1 MSVPSQDI
9 EGCRAAHVRLSATV
23 HDLSAAALAAPSR
36 LPGWSVAHVL
46 THLARNAD
54 SVIRR
59 LEGARQGRSIEQYAG
74 GKAGRAEE
82 IASGVARTPE
92 TIKRDVVRTSE
103 AVDQAFAN
111 CPADLWDAPILLGSG
126 EERPASHLAASRW
139 REVEVHHVDLGLSYG
154 RSDWDDAFVARF
166 LPNVL
171 QSLTSRTDAAALL
184 AWGLG
189 RGDAPLLSAW
199 G

>member
-1 MSVPSQDI
+1 MAVPSQDI
-9 EGCRAAHVRLSATV
+9 EACRAAHVRLSASV
-23 HDLSAAALAAPSR
+23 HDLSVVALAAPSR

-54 SVIRR
+54 SVVRR
-59 LEGARQGRSIEQYAG
+59 LEGARQGRLVQQYAG
-74 GKAGRAEE
+74 GKARRAEE
-82 IASGVARTPE
+82 IASGAARTPE

-103 AVDQAFAN
+103 EVDQAFEN

-126 EERPASHLAASRW
+126 EKRPASQLVESRW
-139 REVEVHHVDLGLSYG
+139 REVEIHHVDLGLSYG
-154 RSDWDDAFVARF
+154 HSDWDDAFVTRF

-171 QSLTSRTDAAALL
+171 QSLSSRADATALL

-189 RGDAPLLSAW
+189 RGDAPLLAPW